1 MRGSVEPTSFS
12 GIWHRPEACQRATGL
27 VLLLG
32 LVLGHDL
39 GRGQVQLL
47 AELQVR
53 RDRYGVELVG
63 NMRRVDVLGEPAD
76 RGDRAS
82 RHVGVQSVLLYRGL
96 NGPLCR
102 LVDAHRYSSVVS
114 TSAPIAS
121 NSSRSRPSAS
131 SASASAS
138 LKRSVA
144 RDFKSKS
151 WSGDFAGP
159 VISTDRN
166 SLSLMAW

>member
-27 VLLLG
+27 VLLLA
-32 LVLGHDL
+32 LILGRDL

-53 RDRYGVELVG
+53 RDRYSVELVG
-63 NMRRVDVLGEPAD
+63 GRRVDVLGEPED

-102 LVDAHRYSSVVS
+102 LRSEEH
-114 TSAPIAS
+114 TSELQ
-121 NSSRSRPSAS
+121 SRGH
-131 SASASAS
+131 
-138 LKRSVA
+138 LV
-144 RDFKSKS
+144 
-151 WSGDFAGP
+151 
-159 VISTDRN
+159 
-166 SLSLMAW
+166 

>member
-27 VLLLG
+27 VLLLA
-32 LVLGHDL
+32 LVLRHDL

-63 NMRRVDVLGEPAD
+63 GRRVDVPGEPED

-114 TSAPIAS
+114 TYATIAS
-121 NSSRSRPSAS
+121 NSARSRPSRRTYLRRELRPRPPAP
-131 SASASAS
+131 A
-138 LKRSVA
+138 
-144 RDFKSKS
+144 
-151 WSGDFAGP
+151 P
-159 VISTDRN
+159 P
-166 SLSLMAW
+166 